1 MSSLYIED
9 NRKVITFT
17 DGTVYNLGYWIV
29 KRPYE
34 GGTVPDNII
43 TNGES
48 LLTVNAIACLDNNGV
63 YHGLDGEK
71 IDNNGNKYEGNP
83 AGKWVKITG
92 VNGGSYTVQL
102 SNTVKAVTLAVAPV
116 DFPNSQDNIKA
127 GDVIINFGGYYNRT
141 TTTVYASSS
150 FNENSADIG
159 ELTEWADVYYHN
171 ADNTDRKKIYI
182 TVFGNVINNNGFLDV
197 AAVSKYDAG
206 SYTDIISANV
216 LEQSLAIRATRKL
229 SVLISGYEQP
239 VDQNDDDPYGPGGYS
254 YPGGGNGTFDR
265 SGDAIPVPGLP
276 TLSALNTGFVT
287 IWTPTASQLR
297 ELYNYM
303 WSNAFD
309 LESLKKLFANPIDCI
324 LGFGIIPLIPT
335 VSGVDTIRVGNIST
349 GVNASK
355 VSAQYYKIDC
365 GTLYLKEI
373 FGSYLDYEPYTE
385 LDLFLPFIGC
395 VKVSA
400 DDFIKTNTG
409 KLSISYNV
417 DILNGACIAFL
428 SGYDAENNTT
438 VSYEYNGNVLTQL
451 PITGND
457 FRNMYSSILGIAGNI
472 ASGAAH
478 IATGNAA
485 GVLNDVTNAAHNVMS
500 AKPTVQRAGSLSSTG
515 GLLANRKPFFIRN
528 IPQNATAT
536 MQNLY
541 SGYPSHMTRGV
552 VSQKDYTEFE
562 VVYLHNVPATDP
574 ELKEIEEILKT
585 GVIL

>member
-34 GGTVPDNII
+34 NSTPPDNII
-43 TNGES
+43 TNSES
-48 LLTVNAIACLDNNGV
+48 MLTVNALACLDNNGI
-63 YHGLDGEK
+63 YHGLDGVK
-71 IDNNGNKYEGNP
+71 IDANGNKYEGNP
-83 AGKWVKITG
+83 AGKWVRITG
-92 VNGGSYTVQL
+92 INGGSYTVQL
-102 SNTVKAVTLAVAPV
+102 TDALKVVGLSVAPV
-116 DFPNSQDNIKA
+116 DFTGHQDDIKA
-127 GDVIINFGGYYNRT
+127 GDAIIYMGNYGNYVT
-141 TTTVYASSS
+141 TAVYESST

-159 ELTEWADVYYHN
+159 ELTEWADLYYHN
-171 ADNTDRKKIYI
+171 ADNTDRKII
-182 TVFGNVINNNGFLDV
+182 SIAVFGNVINNGFLDV
-197 AAVSKYDAG
+197 AAVSKYDARNETY
-206 SYTDIISANV
+206 SSARNT
-216 LEQSLAIRATRKL
+216 LIESLSGTSTRKL

-297 ELYNYM
+297 ELYSYM

-365 GTLYLKEI
+365 GTLYIKEI

-417 DILNGACIAFL
+417 DILNGACVAFL

-552 VSQKDYTEFE
+552 ASQKDYTEFE

>member
-9 NRKVITFT
+9 KRKVITFT

-34 GGTVPDNII
+34 YSTPPDNII
-43 TNGES
+43 TNAES
-48 LLTVNAIACLDNNGV
+48 LLTVNVLACLDNNGV
-63 YHGLDGEK
+63 YHGLDGVK
-71 IDNNGNKYEGNP
+71 IDANGNKYEGNP
-83 AGKWVKITG
+83 AGKWVRITG

-102 SNTVKAVTLAVAPV
+102 SSSLGIVGLSVAPV
-116 DFPNSQDNIKA
+116 DFRGHQDDIKA
-127 GDVIINFGGYYNRT
+127 GDVIIYMGNYYNRNT
-141 TTTVYASSS
+141 TAVYESST
-150 FNENSADIG
+150 FNENAANIG

-171 ADNTDRKKIYI
+171 ADNTNRNQISI

-206 SYTDIISANV
+206 SYADIIVTNV
-216 LEQSLAIRATRKL
+216 LTTSTGGTSRKL
-229 SVLISGYEQP
+229 AVLISGYEQP
-239 VDQNDDDPYGPGGYS
+239 INQNDDDPYGPGGSS
-254 YPGGGNGTFDR
+254 YPGGGTGTFDR

-287 IWTPTASQLR
+287 IWTPTASELR
-297 ELYNYM
+297 SLYNYM

-335 VSGVDTIRVGNIST
+335 VSGQDTIRVGNIST

-355 VSAQYYKIDC
+355 VSAQYYKVDC

-409 KLSISYNV
+409 KLSISYNI
-417 DILNGACIAFL
+417 DILNGACVAFL

-528 IPQNATAT
+528 IPQNATAK

-541 SGYPSHMTRGV
+541 SGYPSHLTRGV
-552 VSQKDYTEFE
+552 ASQKDYTEFE

>member
-1 MSSLYIED
+1 MSSLYIVH

-34 GGTVPDNII
+34 YSTPPDNII
-43 TNGES
+43 TNSES
-48 LLTVNAIACLDNNGV
+48 MLTVNALACLDNNGV
-63 YHGLDGEK
+63 YHGLDGVK
-71 IDNNGNKYEGNP
+71 IDANGNKYEGNP
-83 AGKWVKITG
+83 AGKWVRITG

-102 SNTVKAVTLAVAPV
+102 TDALKVVGLSVAPE
-116 DFPNSQDNIKA
+116 DFIGHQDDIKA
-127 GDVIINFGGYYNRT
+127 GDTIIYMGNYHNYST
-141 TTTVYASSS
+141 TAVYESST

-159 ELTEWADVYYHN
+159 ELTEWADTYYHS
-171 ADNTDRKKIYI
+171 ADNTNRKQIFI
-182 TVFGNVINNNGFLDV
+182 TVFGNVINKNGFLDV
-197 AAVSKYDAG
+197 AAISKYDAG
-206 SYTDIISANV
+206 NYADAILANV
-216 LEQSLAIRATRKL
+216 VTHSITGTTRKL

-239 VDQNDDDPYGPGGYS
+239 IDQNNDDPYSPGGYS

-417 DILNGACIAFL
+417 DILNGACVAFL

-552 VSQKDYTEFE
+552 ASQKDYTEFE